1 MCPNATEI
9 KTPQPNLPAIAQG
22 KKQKILAEP
31 INKKNRPTLDGS
43 KTHWKKYIKRKPAY
57 DSSISSSFTIG
68 NVTAATI
75 VSTFPSSRKRR
86 LRVTPH
92 SGIDLTHKSF
102 IGTHHLGRFGL
113 NRYASGRI
121 PRCWLRPTSSG
132 LPTVSDA
139 SYCTSLRS
147 SQKIIG
153 ITQLVHPLHLPLHQ
167 LPTTSHRNDQ
177 QLGYPY
183 IPQIITNKVVGAR

>member
-9 KTPQPNLPAIAQG
+9 KTSQPNLPAIAQG

-31 INKKNRPTLDGS
+31 KNKNNRPTLDGS
-43 KTHWKKYIKRKPAY
+43 KTHRKKYIKRKPIY

-68 NVTAATI
+68 NFTVATI
-75 VSTFPSSRKRR
+75 VFTFPFSRKRR
-86 LRVTPH
+86 LRVPPH
-92 SGIDLTHKSF
+92 SGK
-102 IGTHHLGRFGL
+102 
-113 NRYASGRI
+113 

-183 IPQIITNKVVGAR
+183 ISQIITNEVVGAR